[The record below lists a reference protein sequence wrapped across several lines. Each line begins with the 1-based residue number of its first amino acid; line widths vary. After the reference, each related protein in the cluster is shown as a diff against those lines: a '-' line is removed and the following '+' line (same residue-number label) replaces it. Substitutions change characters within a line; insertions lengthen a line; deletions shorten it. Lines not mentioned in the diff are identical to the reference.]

1 MTFEQRPEVQKQT
14 GNGSGKDLDRAGLS
28 LMYLRSG
35 WIWSELKGEW
45 QKAKAEVLESHRKTF
60 RFCSEY
66 IRKSLEVLEPG
77 SDNSFI

>member
-1 MTFEQRPEVQKQT
+1 
-14 GNGSGKDLDRAGLS
+14 
-28 LMYLRSG
+28 MYLRSG

-45 QKAKAEVLESHRKTF
+45 QKTKAEVLESHRKTF

-66 IRKSLEVLEPG
+66 YQKSLEVLEPG